1 MICLYLVTRA
11 RETLIYHLRIDT
23 NLIATAAGRWE
34 KAKKAA
40 MYSVAS
46 VTNNKGHT
54 EQCPT
59 A

>member
-11 RETLIYHLRIDT
+11 GETLIYRLRIDT
-23 NLIATAAGRWE
+23 NLIATAARRQE

-40 MYSVAS
+40 VSSVVS
-46 VTNNKGHT
+46 VTNNRGHI
-54 EQCPT
+54 EQLPT